1 MAKVKLI
8 GLQDLDFTNRQGEQV
23 QGLKL
28 FINFPDENVM
38 GIMAD
43 SKFINRQACINLG
56 ISIDGLA
63 PLIGKDVD
71 LETNIKGHVVGVK
84 PIEQRS

>member
-1 MAKVKLI
+1 MAKVKLV
-8 GLQDLDFTNRQGEQV
+8 GLQELDFTNRQGEQV
-23 QGLKL
+23 SGLKL

-43 SKFINRQACINLG
+43 SKFINRQACTNLG
-56 ISIDGLA
+56 ITVDSIA

-84 PIEQRS
+84 PVGKSN